1 MCNPLAI
8 GMALSAAGGAV
19 KGVQNQQFV
28 RAQGKAAKG
37 AERTASRAREAER
50 GRQQGFDT
58 EMQGIHNT
66 TRDGMTAGQH
76 AGARDAFISEML
88 ARYERPKNADDM
100 GIPSLPGQTDAT
112 PEVQQVIAARAN
124 KAASDARVRMAAL
137 AKLAS
142 YGAADQGRG
151 LALGAANDQIRTL
164 GGLRSGSMTV
174 ANQEQSISPVTVR
187 PGSTLIAD
195 MLSGAGS
202 LISGGAGGSG
212 LGSALANRN
221 AMSGANAMLGIM

>member
-8 GMALSAAGGAV
+8 GMALSTAGGAM
-19 KGVQNQQFV
+19 KGFQNKQYVQ
-28 RAQGKAAKG
+28 AQGDATKG
-37 AERTASRAREAER
+37 AARTASRAREAER
-50 GRQQGFDT
+50 GRQQGFDA

-76 AGARDAFISEML
+76 QGARDAFISEML

-100 GIPSLPGQTDAT
+100 GIPVLPGQQDAT

-137 AKLAS
+137 ANLAA

-151 LALGAANDQIRTL
+151 LAIGAANDQIRTV
-164 GGLRSGSMTV
+164 GGMRSGSMTV
-174 ANQEQSISPVTVR
+174 ANQEQRISPVTVR

-202 LISGGAGGSG
+202 LISGGVGGKG
-212 LGSALANRN
+212 LGTALTNSHA
-221 AMSGANAMLGIM
+221 AKIGF